1 MKYILI
7 IVTLFA
13 AGVVGYAIFEKQ
25 EITENTTSTPLVT
38 TTEQEVENET
48 KPIVTPIETKPA
60 VKTFTMVEVALHAD
74 ATSCYSVV
82 NGAVYDLTNWITKHP
97 GGQQAIKGLCGK
109 DGTPAFTGKHGGQ
122 QKPETTL
129 AGFKIGVLAQ

>member
-13 AGVVGYAIFEKQ
+13 AGVVGYAIFGKQ
-25 EITENTTSTPLVT
+25 EIAENTTPTPVVIN
-38 TTEQEVENET
+38 TEENGGGET
-48 KPIVTPIETKPA
+48 KPIVTSTETKPV
-60 VKTFTMVEVALHAD
+60 VKTFSMVEVALHAD
-74 ATSCYSVV
+74 AISCYSVV

-97 GGQQAIKGLCGK
+97 GGQQVIKGLCGK